1 MLFIAF
7 FVETWF
13 FFSEMEK
20 FLNIVNENL
29 SAGEIDENNFK
40 LFLGKIK
47 IWEYAKISKQEY
59 QNLSKDEQS
68 SLLKLYYDDMLIR
81 LDQESKF
88 LLFFCLVLAQV

>member
-1 MLFIAF
+1 
-7 FVETWF
+7 
-13 FFSEMEK
+13 MEK

-29 SAGEIDENNFK
+29 SAGEINENNFK

-68 SLLKLYYDDMLIR
+68 SLLKLYYDDMLTR
-81 LDQESKF
+81 LDQERKF